1 MIATLVAILLCAVGA
16 AAPEKGPPPSLGMGL
31 PRLVLP
37 DLHGQP
43 YELTAVDS
51 PVLVLNLWAFWC
63 DTWKEQLPQLRELA
77 AQQEKLG
84 FRLVAVSVDGAWTGV
99 FWEHCGAEGV
109 AFPVLLDVRRQLA
122 TSFGL
127 RVVPTVLVLDR
138 QRRVRYVHE
147 AYPGNP
153 VVLQSIRRAASQA
166 PQGE

>member
-1 MIATLVAILLCAVGA
+1 MIAPWLLLGLCALC
-16 AAPEKGPPPSLGMGL
+16 APAPREGPPPALGMGL
-31 PRLVLP
+31 PRVVLP
-37 DLHGQP
+37 DLHGHP
-43 YELTAVDS
+43 YELAAVDS

-99 FWEHCGAEGV
+99 FREHCGAEGV

-138 QRRVRYVHE
+138 RRRVRYVHE

-153 VVLQSIRRAASQA
+153 VVLQSIRRAASRA